1 MPRLKPVMRRLQEIN
16 YESQRRSS
24 FLDILRYTTSNSAVC
39 RGGAGMG
46 RGHNDI
52 WNLNYEYDQ
61 INN

>member
-1 MPRLKPVMRRLQEIN
+1 MRKLQEIN

-39 RGGAGMG
+39 RSGAGMG

-52 WNLNYEYDQ
+52 WSLTHEYDQ